1 MRTEKRGG
9 KTIILKRGGK
19 LGQGLGALKRGAGT
33 PLRTMIINIF
43 KTKLLLNYYNVAQLS
58 N

>member
-9 KTIILKRGGK
+9 ETIILKRGGK

>member
-19 LGQGLGALKRGAGT
+19 LGQGLSALKRGAGT